1 MTTTLNVFISS
12 KMLELKPER
21 DALYALLPTL
31 NYGDIKLHAWV
42 FEEDAPAAA
51 KPIREVYLKALQDSA
66 LYLGLFWNQYGDYTI
81 DEFERATEWVIER
94 HIYVKDVDA
103 DKRDPKLA
111 DFLNKHGSV
120 TSGITAKWFK
130 TTDELCDAVKKSIEN
145 WIEERLR
152 RRPAAAS
159 AVHITDPDDVPERA
173 PKLFGRDDLL
183 QQIAAGLTGNDPLL
197 LQGFSGMGKT
207 ALAAQAVFD
216 WLKAGKGNAL
226 WLKAGS
232 ASAEELFQALAR
244 PFGASQAV
252 AAQTGDALLQTVRA
266 LLRQSGV
273 KLLVLDDCWN
283 AKALTTVLKAVPS
296 DLPVLLTARR
306 EYGIRQTLKVDAL
319 LPDQALELL
328 GYHANHNFTDN
339 ADAHELCK
347 QLGYLPFALRIAG
360 INLQKKYHLTP
371 AELSLKI
378 KNTTHDLTAP
388 LDFIEEGRENV
399 AGLLKI
405 SLNALDAETR
415 AVFIA
420 CGAFFAPALTPE
432 MMMRFFVDK
441 PEITEEMLTDARKQN
456 PHLPTDMPDDQV
468 RKLLQNFLM
477 RNIDPEPAEKHLTA
491 LAHHGLIEHIPSAEK
506 AVAHY
511 RLHDLA
517 YSYARAANDDAA
529 HHRALEACLAYLKG
543 YNQPSLANF
552 AALRPELPN
561 LLAAA
566 DWAFTVGRYA
576 DAETCAWD
584 LYAQGSKILN
594 YDGFYNHAIH
604 LLLRAAES
612 AMQQNNPR
620 NQGAHLGNLGNAY
633 RNLGQYDR
641 AIQQYEQ
648 ALTISREIGDRRSE
662 GNLLGSL
669 GNVYS
674 SLGEYDRTIQY
685 YGQALTISRET
696 GDRRNE
702 GNWLGNLGITYE
714 SLGQYDRAIQYYE
727 QALTISQEIGDR
739 RNEGNWLGNL
749 GITYDGLGQY
759 NRAIE
764 NCEQALS
771 IHREIGDRRGEGAD
785 LGSLGNA
792 YFSLGQC
799 ARAIQYY
806 EQALTISREIG
817 DRRSEGSILGNL
829 GITYDSLGE
838 YARAIQ
844 YYEQAL
850 TIRREIGD
858 RLGEANDLNNIG
870 ALYEAQGDYPQA
882 IAYYEQAHAIY
893 AAIGTL
899 HIVEKVD
906 RNLADVRAKLSGGT

>member
-42 FEEDAPAAA
+42 FEEDAPAANQS
-51 KPIREVYLKALQDSA
+51 IREVYLKALQDSA

-81 DEFERATEWVIER
+81 DEFERATEWMIER
-94 HIYVKDVDA
+94 HIYVKDVDT
-103 DKRDPKLA
+103 DKRDKRLA
-111 DFLNKHGSV
+111 DFLNKNGSV

-130 TTDELCDAVKKSIEN
+130 TTDQLCDAVKNAIEN

-183 QQIAAGLTGNDPLL
+183 KQIAAGLTGNDPLL

-266 LLRQSGV
+266 LLRQTGI

-328 GYHANHNFTDN
+328 GFHANQNFTDDP
-339 ADAHELCK
+339 AARELCK

-360 INLQKKYHLTP
+360 INLQKQYHLKP

-378 KNTTHDLTAP
+378 KNTAHDLTVP
-388 LDFIEEGRENV
+388 LDFAEDGRENV
-399 AGLLKI
+399 ASLLKI
-405 SLNALDAETR
+405 SLDALDAETR

-420 CGAFFAPALTPE
+420 CGAFFAPTITPE
-432 MMMRFFVDK
+432 IMMRFLVDK
-441 PEITEEMLTDARKQN
+441 PEVSDEQLADIRAKVPDTADMSDDTLRMAMQN
-456 PHLPTDMPDDQV
+456 ILSKNV
-468 RKLLQNFLM
+468 
-477 RNIDPEPAEKHLTA
+477 DPEPAEKHLTA

-529 HHRALEACLAYLKG
+529 HHRALDACLAYMEH
-543 YNQPSLANF
+543 YDEPSLVNF

-566 DWAFTVGRYA
+566 DWAFATGRYT
-576 DAETCAWD
+576 DVETFVWRFE
-584 LYAQGSKILN
+584 GGNKILT
-594 YDGFYNHAIH
+594 YQGFYNQEIE
-604 LLLRAAES
+604 LLKLALEAARRQAKPDEEGK
-612 AMQQNNPR
+612 A
-620 NQGAHLGNLGNAY
+620 LGTLGIAY
-633 RNLGQYDR
+633 KNLGQYDR
-641 AIQQYEQ
+641 AIQY
-648 ALTISREIGDRRSE
+648 
-662 GNLLGSL
+662 
-669 GNVYS
+669 
-674 SLGEYDRTIQY
+674 
-685 YGQALTISRET
+685 
-696 GDRRNE
+696 
-702 GNWLGNLGITYE
+702 
-714 SLGQYDRAIQYYE
+714 
-727 QALTISQEIGDR
+727 
-739 RNEGNWLGNL
+739 
-749 GITYDGLGQY
+749 
-759 NRAIE
+759 
-764 NCEQALS
+764 
-771 IHREIGDRRGEGAD
+771 H
-785 LGSLGNA
+785 
-792 YFSLGQC
+792 
-799 ARAIQYY
+799 

-829 GITYDSLGE
+829 GIAYANLGQYD
-838 YARAIQ
+838 RAIQ
-844 YYEQAL
+844 YHEQALSISREIGDRRGEGSDLGNLGNAYFSLGQYDRAIQQYEQAL
-850 TIRREIGD
+850 TISREIGD
-858 RLGEANDLNNIG
+858 RQNEGNWLSGLGV
-870 ALYEAQGDYPQA
+870 
-882 IAYYEQAHAIY
+882 AYRNLGQ
-893 AAIGTL
+893 
-899 HIVEKVD
+899 VD
-906 RNLADVRAKLSGGT
+906 RAIQA